1 MGTLLPWE
9 CRVDPSNLKRMSETD
24 LSLLNRVIRGDDRAW
39 DEFVRWYLPL
49 VYHWCRQWNL
59 SADTSADVTQEVFLK
74 VSQSIP
80 KIERAESFSSFRGWL
95 RTLARN
101 VMIDW
106 LRKHGNDI
114 VAQGGTTAQQILDS
128 LQADEESSVGS
139 PIDEMR
145 LARIDE
151 LRHTFSEQDWNA
163 FWLTTVEGMSGQEA
177 ATELGM
183 RRGAIYQAKY
193 RVLTKMRAVFDE
205 FTEDS
210 KTNPENSCETDSF

>member
-1 MGTLLPWE
+1 M
-9 CRVDPSNLKRMSETD
+9 VDTD
-24 LSLLNRVIRGDDRAW
+24 VSLLNRVIRGDDRAW
-39 DEFVRWYLPL
+39 EEFVRWYLPL

-74 VSQSIP
+74 VSQGLP
-80 KIERAESFSSFRGWL
+80 RIERAESFSSFRGWL

-106 LRKHGNDI
+106 LRKHGDEI
-114 VAQGGTTAQQILDS
+114 VAQGGTTAQQILASFEANDDS
-128 LQADEESSVGS
+128 CGSS

-145 LARIDE
+145 LAKVDE
-151 LRHTFSEQDWNA
+151 LRATFSDRDWNA
-163 FWLTTVEGMSGQEA
+163 FWLTTVEGLSGQEA

-193 RVLTKMRAVFDE
+193 RVLTGIRAVFDDLAE
-205 FTEDS
+205 E
-210 KTNPENSCETDSF
+210 